1 MSWNSPRSGGFTLVE
16 VTMAIGIISFALL
29 TMIGLMPAGL
39 GALRDSTQQSIN
51 AQILQQISSGL
62 VVKSFE
68 SRTDFSGFGGTNLY
82 FDQEAQPLANS
93 SGARYRAAVTAQH
106 PCLPGVSGADVQN
119 LASSLKRLGIAITRV
134 DIPNAATNSYSLQ
147 ISYR

>member
-62 VVKSFE
+62 VVQSFG
-68 SRTDFSGFGGTNLY
+68 SRTEFSAFGGTNLY
-82 FDQEAQPLANS
+82 FDEQAQPLTTS
-93 SGARYRAAVTAQH
+93 SKARYRAAITVQN
-106 PCLPGVSGADVQN
+106 PSLPGLSGDDVRD
-119 LASSLKRLGIAITRV
+119 LASSLKRLAIAITRE
-134 DIPNAATNSYSLQ
+134 DIPNAATNSFSLQ
-147 ISYR
+147 LSYR

>member
-1 MSWNSPRSGGFTLVE
+1 MRWNSPRSDGFTLVE

-68 SRTDFSGFGGTNLY
+68 SRTDFSAFGGTNLY
-82 FDQEAQPLANS
+82 FDEQAQPLTTS
-93 SGARYRAAVTAQH
+93 SKARYKAAITVQN
-106 PCLPGVSGADVQN
+106 PSLPGVTGDDVQN
-119 LASSLKRLGIAITRV
+119 LASSLKRLGISITREDV
-134 DIPNAATNSYSLQ
+134 PNAATNSYSLQ